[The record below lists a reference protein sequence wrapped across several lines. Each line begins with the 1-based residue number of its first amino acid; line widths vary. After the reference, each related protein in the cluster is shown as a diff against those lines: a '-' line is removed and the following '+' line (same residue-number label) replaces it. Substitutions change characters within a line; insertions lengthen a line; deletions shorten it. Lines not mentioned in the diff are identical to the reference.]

1 MKKEKALNRNTST
14 YLVAFN
20 PHKNAAGGHELK
32 NKKQNKRNN
41 NKKII
46 AEALRGFYFLNVIV

>member
-1 MKKEKALNRNTST
+1 MKKEKSLNRNTAS

-20 PHKNAAGGHELK
+20 PYKNAAGGHDLK
-32 NKKQNKRNN
+32 TKKQNKRNN

-46 AEALRGFYFLNVIV
+46 AEALRGFYFLSIVV

>member
-20 PHKNAAGGHELK
+20 PHKNCGIGCQNCQDGNQQLYA
-32 NKKQNKRNN
+32 NK
-41 NKKII
+41 
-46 AEALRGFYFLNVIV
+46 